1 MLPDTGILIADLGLV
16 MDEEG
21 RKEVVDG
28 SWADTV
34 RSLEDN
40 EEEGVLEGNRLGCIG
55 VGFRAVNVDV
65 CLGNGET
72 KGVLDVVPEFKI
84 DGIDPENVKGLVGEA
99 LVVNTLVG
107 VTGLTGCSGRMG

>member
-40 EEEGVLEGNRLGCIG
+40 EEEGVLEGNRLGCI
-55 VGFRAVNVDV
+55 
-65 CLGNGET
+65 
-72 KGVLDVVPEFKI
+72 
-84 DGIDPENVKGLVGEA
+84 
-99 LVVNTLVG
+99 
-107 VTGLTGCSGRMG
+107 